1 MDVVAYSVRELWSQ
15 REEIRGLN
23 MAYEPPSLR
32 FFTARFEPIAV
43 REPALV

>member
-1 MDVVAYSVRELWSQ
+1 MQATLPREPIATSAAG
-15 REEIRGLN
+15 RAG
-23 MAYEPPSLR
+23 PPTLR